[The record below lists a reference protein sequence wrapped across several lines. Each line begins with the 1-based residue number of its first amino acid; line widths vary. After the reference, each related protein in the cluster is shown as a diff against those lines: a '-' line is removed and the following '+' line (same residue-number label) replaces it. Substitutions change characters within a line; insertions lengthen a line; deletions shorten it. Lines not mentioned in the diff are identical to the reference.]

1 MGIHKKNDKDEFF
14 EFSIYV
20 SSSIDTILDLFREN
34 LGADSI
40 STMTHKAYQHS

>member
-1 MGIHKKNDKDEFF
+1 MGIHKKTDKD

-20 SSSIDTILDLFREN
+20 SSSIDNIFDLFREN

>member
-1 MGIHKKNDKDEFF
+1 MGIHKKLDKEEFF
-14 EFSIYV
+14 KFSIYV
-20 SSSIDTILDLFREN
+20 SDGIVNIFDLFRGN

>member
-1 MGIHKKNDKDEFF
+1 MGIHKKTDKDEFF

-20 SSSIDTILDLFREN
+20 SGGIVNIFDLFREN

-40 STMTHKAYQHS
+40 STMTHKA